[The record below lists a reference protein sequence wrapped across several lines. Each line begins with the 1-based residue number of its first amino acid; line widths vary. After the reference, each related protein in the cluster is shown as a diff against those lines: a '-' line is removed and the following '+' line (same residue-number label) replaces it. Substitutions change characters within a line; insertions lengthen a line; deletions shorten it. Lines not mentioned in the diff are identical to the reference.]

1 MQQALNHGS
10 LTCCWV
16 SCSIAGGGGLDGACG
31 LRCSLAPGLR
41 TPCLALGRGSSAT
54 ASGRGGLGR
63 LGFLWALGALHLLSA
78 ASCRGSHLQEQASS
92 RVSHRRSESC
102 CAIWNRQ
109 AGGLQQSTGSA
120 AATCRTKKHSAGRI
134 WCRCYCCSHSQDQA
148 GTPIPCCRRSRNASE
163 VGQPCFSGRCTTPCA
178 LLCRSH
184 EQSHQELNDF
194 AHCPSQSAVQQA
206 LSSAP
211 GIMGC

>member
-1 MQQALNHGS
+1 MQQSSSRAAAPAPVCSILPSPQRALAVVTGPTDRMPQKLSSWQQQSQTQQALDHGN

-16 SCSIAGGGGLDGACG
+16 SCSIAGGGGLNGACG

-41 TPCLALGRGSSAT
+41 ALGLALGRGPSTT
-54 ASGRGGLGR
+54 ASGRCGLGR
-63 LGFLWALGALHLLSA
+63 VGCLWALGALHLLSA

-120 AATCRTKKHSAGRI
+120 AATCRTEKHSAGLI
-134 WCRCYCCSHSQDQA
+134 WCRLL
-148 GTPIPCCRRSRNASE
+148 
-163 VGQPCFSGRCTTPCA
+163 QPLAKSGRHSDW
-178 LLCRSH
+178 LR
-184 EQSHQELNDF
+184 QK
-194 AHCPSQSAVQQA
+194 
-206 LSSAP
+206 
-211 GIMGC
+211 I